1 MSFNFLI
8 EKDSLT
14 YLHYQTSEIPSVFYI
29 PYNLNIINEKGEKF
43 IDSNCNSISDYIK
56 IEPNIKYF
64 VHIRIFS
71 PRDYSY
77 LSRSFSL
84 NYDKYKNNILIKDY
98 TEIKRTVLYPQN
110 FTILIVYQI

>member
-1 MSFNFLI
+1 MLILSIEIIAPIILFYMIFHKNIKIIYVINSLKYLDFDNEIKFSCDFGISFNFLI

-56 IEPNIKYF
+56 
-64 VHIRIFS
+64 
-71 PRDYSY
+71 
-77 LSRSFSL
+77 LS
-84 NYDKYKNNILIKDY
+84 LI
-98 TEIKRTVLYPQN
+98 
-110 FTILIVYQI
+110 